1 MTNPQ
6 LAALANDAACRTPGL
21 RSAAMSDD
29 HRDFWCGTGAL
40 EEMGFFDDVPVCTPP
55 RSRLLDDGSESPP
68 ADLRG
73 VSPRLTRRNTR
84 PGW

>member
-21 RSAAMSDD
+21 RSAAVSDD

-55 RSRLLDDGSESPP
+55 RSRLLDDGSEPP
-68 ADLRG
+68 PPTCGGSALA
-73 VSPRLTRRNTR
+73 
-84 PGW
+84 